1 MSETIRTDQEHTDR
15 THRKFGRGIA
25 ALRIL
30 FGLIYLSNAIAK
42 LFGVNN
48 LRVGPIGGSLIDRDS
63 ARNIL
68 DGAANDTWIPTLGAL
83 YQDLVLGNW
92 SFFAWFLTVAEFA
105 IAFGLL
111 FGIATRLAAL
121 GALLLIAPIWLML
134 LNETPYLWT
143 YPVELVPLV
152 ILVIVPAGRIFGLDR
167 SLARRFNWRWPF

>member
-1 MSETIRTDQEHTDR
+1 MSETIGTDQEHSDQTER
-15 THRKFGRGIA
+15 NFGRGIA

-30 FGLIYLSNAIAK
+30 FGLVYLSNAIAK
-42 LFGVNN
+42 LFNANN

-68 DGAANDTWIPTLGAL
+68 DGAAQDTWIPALGAL
-83 YQDLVLGNW
+83 YQNLVLGNW
-92 SFFAWFLTVAEFA
+92 SFFVWVLTIAEFA

-134 LNETPYLWT
+134 LDETPYLWT
-143 YPVELVPLV
+143 YPVELVPLA
-152 ILVIVPAGRIFGLDR
+152 ILVIVPAGRVFGLDR
-167 SLARRFNWRWPF
+167 SLAHRFKGRWPF